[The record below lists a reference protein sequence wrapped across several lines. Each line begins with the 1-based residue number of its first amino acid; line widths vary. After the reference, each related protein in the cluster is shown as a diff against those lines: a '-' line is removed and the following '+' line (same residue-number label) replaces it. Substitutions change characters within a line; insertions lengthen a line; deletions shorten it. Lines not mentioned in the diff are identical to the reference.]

1 LTIKEA
7 AMVLEKRKGMLVRLL
22 GLMLGIA
29 VFAASGPATAQPA
42 DSGKPKVYVFPFIK
56 GEEVSDVVFNKVEQY
71 FLTLFKMSTK
81 LQIVGDDDLKAAE
94 VKKVTEKKRESART
108 MAPWLEKADNLLW
121 KGKDLL
127 VKKSYRDA
135 MQALNEAK
143 ELYESNYLELRDYDK
158 LVDANLQLAI
168 AFFRAGYKDNGEELL
183 KDVLVWRPTLVV
195 DKKKYP
201 KDFVQSLDQLREL
214 MEKRKGGVLRVEA
227 SPSAGAKVF
236 VDGMLKG
243 TLSGGKSGLDVRG
256 LYRGK
261 HYVQVV
267 KDGYKIWAKKVG
279 VPPAGRTSKV
289 VAELSSAPQQSG
301 ALASDLEG
309 ESFRVYQFALEGN
322 YGPKFSKIA
331 TKFAEKAQVPYLLF
345 GFVSKEPKGTKLTL
359 FLFKSAWSATA
370 EVEPVDF
377 DHNLTNLQVNL
388 LFLEANLASALQT
401 FPKSR
406 VVRGTPAVYVRS
418 KALAEKKAEPTP
430 VAVVAPVEPPP
441 TAVLAPVKP
450 PEPVRPVEPVREQ
463 PVEVVRP
470 EKKEPAPVRVTP
482 TVVEANPILP
492 SRTEPKEEEDLGELS
507 SIFSSGGT
515 DDPGPVVD
523 TGIPLGPTGPT
534 GGGKSGG
541 GDSITGKWWFWP
553 GVAVGVGLI
562 GGAGYLAYDSMGS
575 TEAGKY
581 SATVNWQTPGP
592 GIGR

>member
-1 LTIKEA
+1 
-7 AMVLEKRKGMLVRLL
+7 MVLERRKGMLARLL
-22 GLMLGIA
+22 GLALGVA
-29 VFAASGPATAQPA
+29 VVAASGPAAAQPG

-56 GEEVSDVVFNKVEQY
+56 GEEVSDVVFNKAEQY

-94 VKKVTEKKRESART
+94 VKKVTEKKRESARD

-135 MQALNEAK
+135 IQALNEAK

-195 DKKKYP
+195 DKKRYP

-214 MEKRKGGVLRVEA
+214 MDKRKGGVLRVEA
-227 SPSAGAKVF
+227 TPAAGAKVF

-243 TLSGGKSGLDVRG
+243 TLSGSKSGLDIRG

-261 HYVQVV
+261 HYIQVV

-279 VPPAGRTSKV
+279 VPPAGRTAKV
-289 VAELSSAPQQSG
+289 VADLKSAPQQST
-301 ALASDLEG
+301 ALTGDLEG

-322 YGPKFSKIA
+322 YGPKFSKVA

-377 DHNLTNLQVNL
+377 DHNLSNLQVNL

-406 VVRGTPAVYVRS
+406 VVRGTPAVYTRS
-418 KALAEKKAEPTP
+418 KKLAEKGAEPEP

-441 TAVLAPVKP
+441 TPVL
-450 PEPVRPVEPVREQ
+450 EPVRPVEPVREQ
-463 PVEVVRP
+463 PVVVVRP
-470 EKKEPAPVRVTP
+470 EKKAEPAPVRVTP
-482 TVVEANPILP
+482 TVVEATPILP
-492 SRTEPKEEEDLGELS
+492 SRTEPREEEDLGELS

-515 DDPGPVVD
+515 NDPGPVVD
-523 TGIPLGPTGPT
+523 TGIPLGPTGST
-534 GGGKSGG
+534 GGNRKDGD
-541 GDSITGKWWFWP
+541 DSITGKWWFWA
-553 GVAVGVGLI
+553 GVAAGVGLV
-562 GGAGYLAYDSMGS
+562 GGAGYMAYDSMGPD
-575 TEAGKY
+575 EAGKY
-581 SATVNWQTPGP
+581 SATINWQTPGV
-592 GIGR
+592 R

>member
-1 LTIKEA
+1 
-7 AMVLEKRKGMLVRLL
+7 MVLERRKGILARFPGLALGFALLV
-22 GLMLGIA
+22 
-29 VFAASGPATAQPA
+29 ASGLATAQPA

-56 GEEVSDVVFNKVEQY
+56 GEEVSDVVFNKAEQY

-135 MQALNEAK
+135 IQALNEAK

-195 DKKKYP
+195 DKKRYP

-214 MEKRKGGVLRVEA
+214 MDKRKGGVLRVEA
-227 SPSAGAKVF
+227 TPAAGAKVF

-243 TLSGGKSGLDVRG
+243 TLSGSKSGLDIRG

-261 HYVQVV
+261 HYIQVV

-279 VPPAGRTSKV
+279 VPPAGRTAKV
-289 VAELSSAPQQSG
+289 VADLKSAPQQST
-301 ALASDLEG
+301 ALTGDLEG

-322 YGPKFSKIA
+322 YGPKFSKVA

-377 DHNLTNLQVNL
+377 DHNLSNLQVNL

-406 VVRGTPAVYVRS
+406 VVRGTPAVYTRS
-418 KALAEKKAEPTP
+418 KKLAEKGAEPEP

-441 TAVLAPVKP
+441 TPVL
-450 PEPVRPVEPVREQ
+450 EPVRPVEPVREQ
-463 PVEVVRP
+463 PVVVVRP
-470 EKKEPAPVRVTP
+470 EKKAEPAPVRVTP
-482 TVVEANPILP
+482 TVVEATPILP
-492 SRTEPKEEEDLGELS
+492 SRTEPREEEDLGELS

-515 DDPGPVVD
+515 NDPGPVVD
-523 TGIPLGPTGPT
+523 TGIPLGPTGST
-534 GGGKSGG
+534 GGNRKDGD
-541 GDSITGKWWFWP
+541 DSITGKWWFWA
-553 GVAVGVGLI
+553 GVAAGVGLV
-562 GGAGYLAYDSMGS
+562 GGAGYMAYDSMGPD
-575 TEAGKY
+575 EAGKY
-581 SATVNWQTPGP
+581 SATINWQTPGV
-592 GIGR
+592 R